1 MPANLSDAIYQRLPV
16 FGQNLLCTIAGYKR
30 YRSRFSPRFHAAL
43 AELEE
48 SAMGPLER
56 LYEIQRSRLD
66 RLVTRARKHSPF
78 YRDLPPPS
86 DHRDPEEALRR
97 TLASLPIL
105 EKSQYR
111 DRPEAFLADDI
122 PANRLR
128 RGKTS
133 GTTGTA
139 LPLWYTLDTLAEE
152 FATVWRLRRANGVA
166 GPEVPNLTFNGPIIV
181 PFGCER
187 PPFWRTNAYGHQT
200 LFSLYH
206 MTPDNLRAYVDA
218 IHEIPAG
225 YVQGYPSSIHL
236 VARAMLEAGR
246 PLPAGRMS
254 GVFTSSESLLAFQRE
269 TIETAFAAPVRD
281 RYGVSEFAVSMT
293 GCELNQL
300 HVDMEFGI
308 VEVEATE
315 ETSESV
321 TGPLLVTGLAHDAT
335 PLIRYRIGDVG
346 TRSKRPCP
354 CGRPGDVFLD
364 VDGRVEDYV
373 QTPDGRL
380 IGRLDH
386 IFKEQL
392 DIAEAQIIQETK
404 EAIEVLIVPRSGFSD
419 VSERQLVKE
428 IRSRLGDEI
437 GVSIRPVKSIPRE
450 PNGKFRAV
458 KSRVG
463 SPSR

>member
-1 MPANLSDAIYQRLPV
+1 VPTNLSDTVYRNLPV
-16 FGQNLLCTIAGYKR
+16 LGQNLMCTAAGYRR
-30 YRSRFSPRFHAAL
+30 YRSRFTPHFHAVL
-43 AELEE
+43 AGLEE
-48 SAMGPLER
+48 SVEGPLER
-56 LYEIQRSRLD
+56 LHEIQRSRLD
-66 RLVTRARKHSPF
+66 RLITRAREHSPF

-86 DHRDPEEALRR
+86 DHRDAEEAIHR
-97 TLASLPIL
+97 TLRTLPIL
-105 EKSQYR
+105 EKSRYR
-111 DRPEAFLADDI
+111 EQPEAFLADDI
-122 PANRLR
+122 PANRLQHGR
-128 RGKTS
+128 TS

-139 LPLWYTLDTLAEE
+139 LPLHYTLETLAEDY
-152 FATVWRLRRANGVA
+152 ATVWRLRRANGVA
-166 GPEVPNLTFNGPIIV
+166 GPEAPNLTFNGPVIV
-181 PFGCER
+181 PFGHKR
-187 PPFWRTNAYGHQT
+187 PPFWRYNAYGHQT

-206 MTPDNLRAYVDA
+206 MTPENLRVYVDA
-218 IHEIPAG
+218 VHDIRAS

-236 VARAMLEAGR
+236 VAQAMLDAGR
-246 PLPAGRMS
+246 PLPAGRIA
-254 GVFTSSESLLAFQRE
+254 GVFTSSESLLAFQRG
-269 TIETAFAAPVRD
+269 TIEAAFSAPLRD

-293 GCELNQL
+293 ECGLNRK

-308 VEVEATE
+308 VEVDATE
-315 ETSESV
+315 ETDDSV
-321 TGPLLVTGLAHDAT
+321 TGPLLVTGLAQDAT
-335 PLIRYRIGDVG
+335 PLIRYRVGDVG

-354 CGRPGDVFLD
+354 CGRPGDVFID
-364 VDGRVEDYV
+364 VDGRLDDYV

-386 IFKEQL
+386 VFKEQL
-392 DIAEAQIIQETK
+392 DVAEAQIIQETK
-404 EAIEVLIVPRSGFSD
+404 EAIEVLIVPRSDFSD

>member
-1 MPANLSDAIYQRLPV
+1 VRANFSDAIYQKLPV
-16 FGQNLLCTIAGYKR
+16 FGQNLLCSVAGYKR
-30 YRSRFSPRFHAAL
+30 YRNRFSPRFYAAL
-43 AELEE
+43 AELEK
-48 SAMGPLER
+48 STAGPLER
-56 LYEIQRSRLD
+56 LHEIQRSRLD
-66 RLVTRARKHSPF
+66 RLVARAREHSPF

-86 DHRDPEEALRR
+86 DHRDAAQAIRR
-97 TLASLPIL
+97 TLDSLPIL
-105 EKSQYR
+105 EKSDYR
-111 DRPEAFLADDI
+111 DQPQAFLADDI
-122 PANRLR
+122 PASRLQH
-128 RGKTS
+128 GKTS

-152 FATVWRLRRANGVA
+152 YATVWRLRRANGVA

-181 PFGCER
+181 PFGRKR
-187 PPFWRTNAYGHQT
+187 PPFWRYNTYGRQT

-206 MTPDNLRAYVDA
+206 MSPENLRSYVDA
-218 IHEIPAG
+218 IHEIPAA

-236 VARAMLEAGR
+236 VARAMLEANR
-246 PLPAGRMS
+246 PLPAGRIA
-254 GVFTSSESLLAFQRE
+254 GIFTSSESLLAFQRV
-269 TIETAFAAPVRD
+269 TIEAAFSAPVRD

-293 GCELNQL
+293 GCELNRH

-308 VEVEATE
+308 VEVETTE
-315 ETSESV
+315 ETDESV

-335 PLIRYRIGDVG
+335 PLIRYRVGDVG
-346 TRSKRPCP
+346 TLSKRPCP

-364 VDGRVEDYV
+364 IDGRVEDYV

-404 EAIEVLIVPRSGFSD
+404 DAIEILVVPRSSFD
-419 VSERQLVKE
+419 DISERQLMKE
-428 IRSRLGDEI
+428 IRSRVGEEI
-437 GVSIRPVKSIPRE
+437 NVAVRHVESIPRE

-463 SPSR
+463 SQDQ